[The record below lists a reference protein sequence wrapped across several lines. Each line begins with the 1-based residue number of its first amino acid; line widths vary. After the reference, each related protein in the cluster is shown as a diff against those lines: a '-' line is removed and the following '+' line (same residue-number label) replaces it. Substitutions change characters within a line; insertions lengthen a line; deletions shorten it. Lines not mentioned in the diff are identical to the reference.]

1 MGQGAA
7 VTALSPSRR
16 SVLVAGVLSPLL
28 SGCKPAHVITGG
40 FTGTSPERGHLLRQA
55 HTAAQPSITRTVHT
69 LIAGGGVAGLSA
81 ARALRLQG
89 MDDFALLE
97 LEDSAGGNARAGSMA
112 GMAHPIGAHY
122 LPVPGDAAPETQDF
136 LEELG
141 VRQRVAG
148 RWQYDERVLCHS
160 PQERLYFNGAW
171 QDGLLPTAGV
181 AASTL
186 AQYAKF
192 AQLIEQWRSTGG
204 FQIPRINT
212 AEVQVFSAQLT
223 MTFIA
228 YLDAQGL
235 NDAHLRWYLDYCC
248 RDDYGAGIDTVSAW
262 AGIHYFAARHGFSA
276 PGQQT
281 GPQTLQSPSSQQPDK
296 ERDGVLTWP
305 QGNAYLT
312 QALAKPLGE
321 RLHTQRLIVKIT
333 EGRAGVTVDALNLQ
347 TQAFERWQ
355 AQRCIVALPVFIAAR
370 VVDNAPDFV
379 RHAAQHISYSSW
391 LVANVQINAALQD
404 TGGDKGGA
412 APSWD
417 NVIYNPTRSHDAGGL
432 GYVDAMHQSTRTAP
446 GPSVLTYYR
455 ALGTS
460 IEARSALLTKPWTQ
474 HKDETLADLA
484 VAHPDVYQRAVQVS
498 ITRYGH
504 AMAVPTP
511 SFINEIALQSKHLLL
526 KQLSKKERY
535 GISELATV
543 TPATARLRFAHSD
556 WAGYS
561 VFEEAFR
568 AGMLA
573 TLHG

>member
-7 VTALSPSRR
+7 LTALSFSRR
-16 SVLVAGVLSPLL
+16 SVLAAGVFSPLL
-28 SGCKPAHVITGG
+28 PGCKPAHEIQGG
-40 FTGTSPERGHLLRQA
+40 FTGTSPELGHLLRQSYS
-55 HTAAQPSITRTVHT
+55 AAQPSVTHTVHT

-89 MDDFALLE
+89 MQDFAVIE
-97 LEDSAGGNARAGSMA
+97 LESNAGGNARAGSMA
-112 GMAHPIGAHY
+112 GMVHPIGAHY
-122 LPVPGDAAPETQDF
+122 LPVPSDAAPETQDF

-148 RWQYDERVLCHS
+148 RWQYDERTLCHS

-171 QDGLLPTAGV
+171 QDGLLPTSGV
-181 AASTL
+181 DAATT
-186 AQYAKF
+186 AQYTQF
-192 AQLIEQWRSTGG
+192 AQLIERWRKTGV
-204 FQIPRINT
+204 FKIPRLNT
-212 AEVQVFSAQLT
+212 AEVQVFTAQLA
-223 MTFIA
+223 MPFIA

-235 NDAHLRWYLDYCC
+235 NDTHLRWYLDYCC

-276 PGQQT
+276 PGQAS
-281 GPQTLQSPSSQQPDK
+281 PQTEQDK
-296 ERDGVLTWP
+296 QRDGVLTWP

-312 QALAKPLGE
+312 QALVHPLGE

-347 TQAFERWQ
+347 TQALERWQ

-379 RHAAQHISYSSW
+379 RYAAQHTSYSSW

-417 NVIYNPTRSHDAGGL
+417 NVIYQNLSAHVAPTGL

-460 IEARSALLTKPWTQ
+460 VQARRDLLAKPWVQ
-474 HKDETLADLA
+474 HKDDTLADLA
-484 VAHPDVYQRAVQVS
+484 LAHPDVYQRAMQVN

-511 SFINEIALQSKHLLL
+511 SFINEIALKSKYLLL
-526 KQLSKKERY
+526 KQLSKKERF
-535 GISELATV
+535 GIPELATA

>member
-1 MGQGAA
+1 MAA
-7 VTALSPSRR
+7 VAPWALS
-16 SVLVAGVLSPLL
+16 A
-28 SGCKPAHVITGG
+28 CKPAHEITGG
-40 FTGTSPERGHLLRQA
+40 FTGTSPERGHLLRDA
-55 HTAAQPSITRTVHT
+55 RASRTPSVTRKVHT

-89 MDDFALLE
+89 MDDFAVLE
-97 LEDSAGGNARAGSMA
+97 LEDAAGGNARAGSMG
-112 GMAHPIGAHY
+112 GMAHPLGAHY

-141 VRQRVAG
+141 VRQRVSG
-148 RWQYDERVLCHS
+148 RWQYDERHLCHS

-181 AASTL
+181 QASTL

-192 AQLIEQWRSTGG
+192 AQLVERWRQTDI
-204 FQIPRINT
+204 FQIPRLNT
-212 AEVQVFSAQLT
+212 AAAQVFIAQLA
-223 MTFIA
+223 MPFVA

-235 NDAHLRWYLDYCC
+235 IDTHLRWYLDYCC

-262 AGIHYFAARHGFSA
+262 AGLHYFAARHGFSA
-276 PGQQT
+276 PG
-281 GPQTLQSPSSQQPDK
+281 LQAGQSESDK
-296 ERDGVLTWP
+296 QRDRERDGVLTWP

-312 QALAKPLGE
+312 QALAQPLAG
-321 RLHTQRLIVKIT
+321 RLHTQRLIVKIS
-333 EGRAGVTVDALNLQ
+333 EDKSGVTVDVLNVQ
-347 TQAFERWQ
+347 TQALERWQ

-379 RHAAQHISYSSW
+379 RHAAQHTSYSSW
-391 LVANVQINAALQD
+391 LVANVQINAPLLD
-404 TGGDKGGA
+404 TGGDTAGA

-417 NVIYNPTRSHDAGGL
+417 NVIYQAPSVAQSAPTGL

-460 IEARSALLTKPWTQ
+460 LQARRDLLAKPWAQ
-474 HKDETLADLA
+474 HRDETLADLA
-484 VAHPDVYQRAVQVS
+484 VAHPDIGQRAVHVN

-511 SFINEIALQSKHLLL
+511 AFTHQIALKPKYLLL

-535 GISELATV
+535 GISEQASI